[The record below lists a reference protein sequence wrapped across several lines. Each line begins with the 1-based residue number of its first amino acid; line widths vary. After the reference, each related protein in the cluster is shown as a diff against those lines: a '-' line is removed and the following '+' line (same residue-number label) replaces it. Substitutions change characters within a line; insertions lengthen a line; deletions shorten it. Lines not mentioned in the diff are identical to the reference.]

1 MVSKFILL
9 VAGAYATDSGD
20 HPFEVAEKLPDVGCS
35 HSIVGGGPG
44 GVYTAYRLAVEAKGV
59 GHVCLFERSKRL
71 GGRINSVRGLGPKG
85 DLVVEAGAYRYVP
98 QAECY
103 SYGPKGH
110 QTVSCEWTPLTQH
123 IVESLLKLPT
133 ALYDPEP
140 SDLSRMRKIVDSD
153 GHSAGYATFVE
164 QLAKI
169 ATDSGRLSIFLE
181 HDVFSLQK
189 ATPEDA
195 NGPILLSVRGPG
207 GRLRVPTSKVLL
219 NVPQMPLLRI
229 LQGNSEV
236 ASDFA
241 PSAAVF
247 APISYPLMKLYI
259 HYEDAWWRNYL
270 NHTGHTFDNLKNM
283 DTSSNG
289 VQFPAPISGRY
300 WDGDFRCDGPNGFC
314 RGFLEAV
321 YTGDKVAIEFYKPH
335 MLASRGD
342 DPHRILNITNPVDAI
357 LLRVI
362 HESLVNLHLD
372 ELTKAGKL
380 DLVHA
385 MLPDSAVLSVW
396 SGMAKGFEAG
406 CHMLKP
412 TGNQTTGAVEVYPNT
427 SSSRL
432 KFLRPLGDNV
442 DVFVANEA
450 YGWPSCWAESSLIMA
465 ENAVHEMENLPKP
478 SWLPENIYQWLR
490 FGSDDSSIRQG
501 ENLGSSRG
509 DPFLYL
515 QSTRRQ
521 CDSSHCSM
529 QAESVEYHDEVV
541 V

>member
-1 MVSKFILL
+1 MVSKLILL
-9 VAGAYATDSGD
+9 VAGAYATSSGD
-20 HPFEVAEKLPDVGCS
+20 HSFKVAVKLPDSGCS

-44 GVYTAYRLAVEAKGV
+44 GVYTAYRLAVEAKGL
-59 GHVCLFERSKRL
+59 GHICLFERSKRL
-71 GGRINSVRGLGPKG
+71 GGRINSVRSLGPKG

-103 SYGPKGH
+103 KYGPEGH

-123 IVESLLKLPT
+123 IVETLLDLPT

-140 SDLSRMRKIVDSD
+140 SDMSRMRKIVDSN

-164 QLAKI
+164 RLAKI

-181 HDVFSLQK
+181 HDVLSLQK
-189 ATPEDA
+189 ANSE
-195 NGPILLSVRGPG
+195 NGNSKILLSVQGRD
-207 GRLRVPTSKVLL
+207 GRLHVPTSKVLL

-229 LQGNSEV
+229 LQGNSEPT
-236 ASDFA
+236 FT
-241 PSAAVF
+241 PSPAVF
-247 APISYPLMKLYI
+247 APISYPLMKLYV

-270 NHTGHTFDNLKNM
+270 NHTGHSFDNLNQI
-283 DTSSNG
+283 DTSGNG
-289 VQFPAPISGRY
+289 DQFPAPISGRY
-300 WDGDFRCDGPNGFC
+300 WDGDFRCDGPNGLC

-321 YTGDKVAIEFYKPH
+321 YTGEKVAIEFYKPH
-335 MLASRGD
+335 MLAARGD

-362 HESLVNLHLD
+362 HESLVNLHSD

-380 DLVHA
+380 DFVHA

-412 TGNQTTGAVEVYPNT
+412 TGNQSARAVEVYPNT
-427 SSSRL
+427 SSTRL
-432 KFLRPLGDNV
+432 KFLRPLGNDV

-450 YGWPSCWAESSLIMA
+450 LGWPSCWAESSLIMA

-478 SWLPENIYQWLR
+478 SWLPENVYQWLL
-490 FGSDDSSIRQG
+490 FGSVDSLKEQG
-501 ENLGSSRG
+501 KMLGSSRG

-515 QSTRRQ
+515 QSHRRQ
-521 CDSSHCSM
+521 CDSSQCSTR
-529 QAESVEYHDEVV
+529 AESSKPQNELVV
-541 V
+541 